1 MTKKIHVYD
10 FFSGCGGTSAGLKS
24 VGMDIVFGLDIDF
37 DSSNTFKKNNPLA
50 HFVHG
55 DIRQTSVD
63 SIEHLFTQSQKVM
76 LRRFFVAVHHAS
88 LSLSKIKREIK
99 MTPGKIF

>member
-50 HFVHG
+50 HFIQG
-55 DIRQTSVD
+55 DIKHTNVE
-63 SIEHLFTQSQKVM
+63 SIEHLVTQSQKNN
-76 LRRFFVAVHHAS
+76 
-88 LSLSKIKREIK
+88 
-99 MTPGKIF
+99 